1 LRLVFVTAVDGILL
15 GFWLFSWILIGT
27 IYVHSLFLSFFG
39 LRRWKPQPDHL
50 PEKRFAVLVAAHNES
65 LVIEPLLRDLM
76 SQEYP
81 RPLYDVYVIADN
93 CSDRTVEVAR
103 SISGVRVL
111 IKAGPNRGKGE
122 ALRFG
127 IDRILTESESKPGAS
142 YHAFAFFDA
151 DNRVSSNFL
160 QKMNNELCRGNR
172 FIQGYLGTKN
182 PYDNWVTRVIY
193 HSYAMT
199 NRLWQ
204 LGKRRTGLPS
214 QCGGTGFCLESELLQ
229 DLGWPVTTTTEDLE
243 MVCLLAQRG
252 VFPVWSPEAVVYDE
266 KPRSVRVAVRQRIRW
281 MRGHFNNL
289 FRFFLP
295 LVRTGIR
302 TRDVRVLDCALY
314 LLYPL
319 SIFAVG
325 IQSILW
331 LIGATVAPHL
341 AVLHPGALSLLI
353 LAMAT
358 YYPALGIYLETRS
371 LRELRYLPL
380 LFVFNWTWIFACFVA
395 LFTLRNRSWYHTP
408 HGSTLDDGIRL

>member
-1 LRLVFVTAVDGILL
+1 
-15 GFWLFSWILIGT
+15 
-27 IYVHSLFLSFFG
+27 
-39 LRRWKPQPDHL
+39 
-50 PEKRFAVLVAAHNES
+50 
-65 LVIEPLLRDLM
+65 
-76 SQEYP
+76 
-81 RPLYDVYVIADN
+81 
-93 CSDRTVEVAR
+93 
-103 SISGVRVL
+103 
-111 IKAGPNRGKGE
+111 
-122 ALRFG
+122 LRFG
-127 IDRILTESESKPGAS
+127 IARILTESESKPGDS
-142 YHAFAFFDA
+142 YHAFVFFDA

-214 QCGGTGFCLESELLQ
+214 QCGGTGFCLESELLE

-302 TRDVRVLDCALY
+302 TRDVRVLDCAFY

-380 LFVFNWTWIFACFVA
+380 LFVFNWTWVFACFVA
-395 LFTLRNRSWYHTP
+395 LFTFRNRSWYHTP

>member
-1 LRLVFVTAVDGILL
+1 VLVTAVDGVLL

-27 IYVHSLFLSFFG
+27 IYLHSFFLSFFG
-39 LRRWKPQPDHL
+39 VRRWKPQPDHS
-50 PEKRFAVLVAAHNES
+50 PEKRLAVLVAAHNEAA
-65 LVIEPLLRDLM
+65 VIEPLLRDLM
-76 SQEYP
+76 GQEYP
-81 RPLYDVYVIADN
+81 RSLYDVYVIADN

-103 SISGVRVL
+103 SVNGVRVL
-111 IKAGPNRGKGE
+111 IKAGPNRGKGD
-122 ALRFG
+122 ALRSG
-127 IDRILTESESKPGAS
+127 IARILKDSEANDEDA
-142 YHAFAFFDA
+142 YHAFTFFDA

-214 QCGGTGFCLESELLQ
+214 QCGGTGFCIEAGLLA

-266 KPRSVRVAVRQRIRW
+266 KPRSVRVAMRQRIRW

-289 FRFFLP
+289 FRFFIP

-302 TRDVRVLDCALY
+302 TRNVRVLDCALY

-319 SIFAVG
+319 STFAVG
-325 IQSILW
+325 IQTVLW
-331 LIGATVAPHL
+331 LLGATVVPNL
-341 AVLHPGALSLLI
+341 AVLHPGPLVFLI
-353 LAMAT
+353 LAMAI
-358 YYPALGIYLETRS
+358 YYPVLGIYLETRS

-380 LFVFNWTWIFACFVA
+380 LLAFNWTWVLACFVA
-395 LFTLRNRSWYHTP
+395 LFTFRNRTWYHTP